1 MESKSEQEFTNDFKN
16 FVKTVPTFIGQLNT
30 IMDKGREF
38 LTHEQQKEIDKTKR
52 DLSNSTTSL
61 HELMSK
67 LNQR

>member
-38 LTHEQQKEIDKTKR
+38 LTPEQQKEIDKTKR